1 MTDRPSLTDGV
12 LDDVWS
18 RARVRLERY
27 GVDRRGRLSV
37 PHLTSEARRRLAALI
52 GRPPRSTVDLAA
64 LERGLVALGVGDDL
78 PDALAVLGHPVSSEP
93 AERRAARLAAR
104 EARELARD
112 AVSQWPEEWA
122 PAWIEEVIRSGGLSD
137 PELVTRVRTIL
148 DAVADGDPV
157 SRVDLA
163 ARLFGDAHALD
174 TGTRLEAATARALR
188 HRLGP
193 DPPAEVWTQAGVT
206 LDLVSAPVLTWNLP
220 GELGQRATELG
231 FPLHLSQLALRTCPV
246 TAPANADVLV
256 VENPRVVEAAAQMR
270 SPLTV
275 VSTNGNPSGAV
286 RLLLDQLLAA
296 GCNVRYHGD
305 FDAAGLAISR
315 PDGSP
320 RPASVADGRER
331 LPRSARRRC
340 RGRRRAPRRRAP
352 STADAVGSRV
362 AVVFDE
368 HRRIVHEERLL
379 PGLLTTPADGRMMD

>member
-1 MTDRPSLTDGV
+1 MNDRPSLTDGV
-12 LDDVWS
+12 LDDVWD
-18 RARVRLERY
+18 RARQRLERY
-27 GVDRRGRLSV
+27 GIDRRGRLSL
-37 PHLTSEARRRLAALI
+37 PHLTSEARRRLAALA
-52 GRPPRSTVDLAA
+52 GRPVRSTVDLAA

-78 PDALAVLGHPVSSEP
+78 VGPWRRSAIPCRQSPPNAVPRGWLLVEAHDAA
-93 AERRAARLAAR
+93 RAA
-104 EARELARD
+104 
-112 AVSQWPEEWA
+112 VWQWPEDWA

-137 PELVTRVRTIL
+137 PELVGQVRKIL
-148 DAVADGDPV
+148 DELDRGDCV

-220 GELGQRATELG
+220 GELAQRATKLG
-231 FPLHLSQLALRTCPV
+231 VPLHLSQLALRAHPV
-246 TAPANADVLV
+246 TAPKGAEVLV

-296 GCNVRYHGD
+296 GCTVRYHGD
-305 FDAAGLAISR
+305 FDAAGLAICAR
-315 PDGSP
+315 MARLGLQPWRMG
-320 RPASVADGRER
+320 AADYLEALAAAKEAGVT
-331 LPRSARRRC
+331 LPVDE
-340 RGRRRAPRRRAP
+340 RRAPP
-352 STADAVGSRV
+352 TPWDPELQST
-362 AVVFDE
+362 FDE

-379 PGLLTTPADGRMMD
+379 PGLMATPRR